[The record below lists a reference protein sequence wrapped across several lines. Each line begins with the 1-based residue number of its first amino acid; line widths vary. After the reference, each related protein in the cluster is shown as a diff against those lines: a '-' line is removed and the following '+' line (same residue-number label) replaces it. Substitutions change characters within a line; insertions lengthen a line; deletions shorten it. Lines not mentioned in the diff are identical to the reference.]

1 MYEEIISLLIHLSRM
16 KTLLSYLVA
25 CLAILLILQLFFRVR
40 EGFLYGDDRPQRAP
54 CYSDADCGSLR
65 CSEGM
70 CR

>member
-1 MYEEIISLLIHLSRM
+1 M

-70 CR
+70 

>member
-1 MYEEIISLLIHLSRM
+1 MKNLLQG
-16 KTLLSYLVA
+16 LLVFLG
-25 CLAILLILQLFFRVR
+25 LLLILQLFFRVR